1 MRAPRS
7 LLALTW
13 TLALQPAC
21 TPLLHYHVSALEGL
35 PPGVVGAVDASGR
48 ALLVLDDL
56 KLALSAIDA
65 VPIRQREAPGPIP
78 SLMVLLE
85 FEPAAPGLSF
95 NAMRLFVRTPD
106 RGRLPAAAYVGP
118 GRMGISSDAGRRQ
131 CIQPIRPRV
140 FGPWEQL
147 PDRVDA
153 EFLPLPPG
161 RHTCFVVAFDTTVT
175 LESHVEMAIEGIAR
189 QGQQVVVPSLLFS
202 RRSAKSYLIDLRPA
216 ALDARGP
223 R

>member
-1 MRAPRS
+1 
-7 LLALTW
+7 

-21 TPLLHYHVSALEGL
+21 TPLLHCHVSALEGL

-95 NAMRLFVRTPD
+95 NAMPLFVRTPD
-106 RGRLPAAAYVGP
+106 RGRLPAGAGGARRAGAALAHAALAGLRGVPRPRLVVSQDRETAGVPARP
-118 GRMGISSDAGRRQ
+118 GRAGPARERMWRRREAKRTRTDAQDGWEPLGWPIGSDSPTR
-131 CIQPIRPRV
+131 
-140 FGPWEQL
+140 
-147 PDRVDA
+147 
-153 EFLPLPPG
+153 
-161 RHTCFVVAFDTTVT
+161 
-175 LESHVEMAIEGIAR
+175 
-189 QGQQVVVPSLLFS
+189 
-202 RRSAKSYLIDLRPA
+202 
-216 ALDARGP
+216 
-223 R
+223 